1 MLTNPDKIK
10 VEIHLSKEEGK
21 LLDEIVKMEDRTR
34 KKWCEIEIRNV
45 LRKYA
50 EKKKKK

>member
-1 MLTNPDKIK
+1 MLKDPDKIK
-10 VEIHLSKEEGK
+10 VEIHLSKEDGK
-21 LLDEIVKMEDRTR
+21 LLDEIVAFEERTR
-34 KKWCEIEIRNV
+34 KKWCEIEIRKV

>member
-1 MLTNPDKIK
+1 MDKLR
-10 VEIHLSKEEGK
+10 VEIHLSKEDGK
-21 LLDEIVKMEDRTR
+21 LLDEMAQQEERSR
-34 KKWCEIEIRNV
+34 KKFCEIEIRKV